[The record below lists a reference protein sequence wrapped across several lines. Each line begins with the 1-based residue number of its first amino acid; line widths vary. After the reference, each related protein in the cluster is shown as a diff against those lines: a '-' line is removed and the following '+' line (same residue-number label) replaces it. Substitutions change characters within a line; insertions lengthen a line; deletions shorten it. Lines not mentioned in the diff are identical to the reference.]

1 MEHTVKYMKHVCQPS
16 SNGFLPSVGLVPS
29 VLVTKHSGI
38 ISQNRL
44 PAVITASVL
53 SVCTIPSVWFKTL
66 NRDYMY
72 RVSHQYPEYTQ
83 YNPFVPS
90 VRHFTL
96 GTNQC
101 TR

>member
-1 MEHTVKYMKHVCQPS
+1 MEHTVKYIKHVCQPS

-66 NRDYMY
+66 DRDYMY